1 MTKMTINKHTQAIT
15 DDMAQLADHA
25 RALMAATADVAG
37 EKVVEARKHLSA
49 ALESGKKGIGRIE
62 DTAADGAKFIY
73 KAVRDNPYQAIA
85 IAIGVGALVACLA
98 SNRNC
103 R

>member
-1 MTKMTINKHTQAIT
+1 MTINKHTQAIT

-37 EKVVEARKHLSA
+37 EKVEEARKHLSA
-49 ALESGKKGIGRIE
+49 ALESGKKGLGRIE
-62 DTAADGAKFIY
+62 DTAVDGAKVIY
-73 KAVRDNPYQAIA
+73 KAVRENPYQAIA
-85 IAIGVGALVACLA
+85 IAIGVGALITYL
-98 SNRNC
+98 STSRSS